1 MHSKGVILYMAL
13 QRKFLKALGITE
25 EVAEQIIEAH
35 VETVNGLKDEI
46 ETQKNE
52 VEKYKAEADK
62 VPNLKAQIKT
72 LEGEVETLKQSA
84 VDVDAKQKEYDDLK
98 KEYDDYKTEVA
109 TAKEKATKTEAFKSL
124 LKDANISEKRF
135 DAIIKL
141 SGDTISALEFDDNGE
156 LKNKKSLVKSIAD
169 DWSDYVVTVGE
180 QGAKPAT
187 PPANTGGQTMTK
199 ESIMAIK
206 NRSERQK
213 AIAENPELFGIE

>member
-1 MHSKGVILYMAL
+1 MAL

-25 EVAEQIIEAH
+25 EVAEEIIEAH
-35 VETVNGLKDEI
+35 VETVNGLKEEI
-46 ETQKNE
+46 EAQK
-52 VEKYKAEADK
+52 VTADKYKAEADK
-62 VPNLKAQIKT
+62 VPDLKAKIKT
-72 LEGEVETLKQSA
+72 LEGEVATLKESA
-84 VDVDAKQKEYDDLK
+84 ADVDAKQKAFDDLK
-98 KEYDDYKTEVA
+98 KEYDDYKTEVT
-109 TAKEKATKTEAFKSL
+109 TAKEKAAKTEAFKSL

-141 SGDTISALEFDDNGE
+141 SGDTISALEFDDDGE
-156 LKNKKSLVKSIAD
+156 LKDKKALAKSIAD

-206 NRSERQK
+206 NRGERQK